1 MNIFCAEVKQPT
13 CWEFDILVIRCD
25 IVLLVMMMM
34 IAVMCRG
41 V

>member
-1 MNIFCAEVKQPT
+1 MNIFCAEVKHPT
-13 CWEFDILVIRCD
+13 SWEFDILVIRCD